1 MLYYVSLAYYDY
13 CYYYFFCFEKK
24 WEGGGHGPLGTP
36 GFAGP
41 ESSDWIN
48 SVDTERK
55 SNVYKTSRRRPGRLL
70 NVLCTFN
77 LRPVS
82 LGKAPKSFIK
92 TLKSEAHQTFSQ
104 TSNMELFAKT
114 VFNENQN
121 SFLKPF
127 SQKNSIFDVWFA
139 FDCVSVW
146 IIMILMRYWSSNVCK
161 AFAFHFSF
169 SKSVPRKRKYTY
181 LCVLLTGYSKLQS
194 IVLLKIR
201 IIVVNQTLWWLWSAI
216 YLVRT

>member
-1 MLYYVSLAYYDY
+1 MLW
-13 CYYYFFCFEKK
+13 KK
-24 WEGGGHGPLGTP
+24 WTP

-55 SNVYKTSRRRPGRLL
+55 WNVHKTSRRRPRRLL
-70 NVLCTFN
+70 NVLCTFS

-92 TLKSEAHQTFSQ
+92 TLKLEAHQTSSQ
-104 TSNMELFAKT
+104 TSNMQLFAKT

-121 SFLKPF
+121 SFLETF
-127 SQKNSIFDVWFA
+127 SQKKNSIFDDWFG

-146 IIMILMRYWSSNVCK
+146 IIMFLMRYWSSN
-161 AFAFHFSF
+161 
-169 SKSVPRKRKYTY
+169 
-181 LCVLLTGYSKLQS
+181 
-194 IVLLKIR
+194 
-201 IIVVNQTLWWLWSAI
+201 N
-216 YLVRT
+216 